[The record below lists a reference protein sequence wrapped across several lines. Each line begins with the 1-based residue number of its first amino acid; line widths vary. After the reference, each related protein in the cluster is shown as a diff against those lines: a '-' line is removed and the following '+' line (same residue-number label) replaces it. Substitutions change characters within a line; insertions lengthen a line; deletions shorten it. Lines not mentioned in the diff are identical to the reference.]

1 MATLTKEQYNAIR
14 GGNNPSYSQPQ
25 KEIKAD
31 TFVGDLKGNA
41 DTATRLREAITLSLG
56 GDVDG
61 SVQINSEDTRLNV
74 TVKES
79 AHAVNADK
87 AENAKRS
94 ASSSLADLA
103 NIATLALQ
111 CLSWIGATVEINGKV
126 IEQATGT
133 VKDGKTLSLTIDEL
147 NTVIGTFILDTW
159 KEEDPHKTNK
169 IYVDT
174 VNNTCH
180 IYIQNKWVDIF
191 GNTETHL
198 KKLQGTSDNH
208 EDRLI
213 TAEGNIQSIDKRVTD
228 IETSTD
234 VGKLTVR
241 VVNIEDKNT
250 EQDNRL
256 EAIEKNVTTL
266 TSTLDNVNDIIKDTF
281 VTLSTAQYVRGVK
294 DFLNG
299 SLISIPEQADDR
311 AIINKGYVDKAI
323 TQLDTDLKKFVKN
336 ADDTFMTLSSA
347 QYVNGL
353 KDFGVLPQ
361 SETAPTDNKDLVTKQ
376 YVDSTFVNQTEQQTV
391 TGQKDFNVITCNSLV
406 LNGYT
411 LTIEEESA
419 NA

>member
-1 MATLTKEQYNAIR
+1 MSTLTREQYNAIR
-14 GGNNPSYSQPQ
+14 GGNNPTYSQPQ

-41 DTATRLREAITLSLG
+41 DTATRLREAITLSVS
-56 GDVDG
+56 GDADG
-61 SVQINSEDTRLNV
+61 NVKLNSEDARLNV

-79 AHAVNADK
+79 AHSVNADS

-111 CLSWIGATVEINGKV
+111 SLAWIGATVEINGKA
-126 IEQATGT
+126 IKQATGT
-133 VKDGKTLSLTIDEL
+133 VKDGRTLSLTVDEID
-147 NTVIGTFILDTW
+147 TIVGTFILGTW
-159 KEEDPHKTNK
+159 NAEDPHQTHK

-180 IYIQNKWVDIF
+180 IYIKDQWVDLF
-191 GNTETHL
+191 SNTETHL

-208 EDRLI
+208 EDRLT
-213 TAEGNIQSIDKRVTD
+213 TAEGNIQSIDKRVKD

-266 TSTLDNVNDIIKDTF
+266 TSTLDNVNDIIKDSF
-281 VTLSTAQYVRGVK
+281 VTLSTAQYVQGVK
-294 DFLNG
+294 DFING
-299 SLISIPEQADDR
+299 SLVTIPEQAEDR
-311 AIINKGYVDKAI
+311 AIINKGYVDSAI
-323 TQLDTDLKKFVKN
+323 NQLDTDLKQFVKN

-376 YVDSTFVNQTEQQTV
+376 YVDSTFVNQTERQNV
-391 TGQKDFNVITCNSLV
+391 TGQKDFNVITCNSLSIK
-406 LNGYT
+406 GYT
-411 LTIEEESA
+411 LTIE
-419 NA
+419 